1 MGTRGIRWGQWGLK
15 TALASGLLGLLL
27 SYAASKNVTI
37 AQTNVAFASIPLA
50 FVVLIELFDK
60 FADKNDFYNK
70 LYAGVGGALG
80 NRKSRATAVLISLL
94 FAGLGMF
101 VIIWA
106 LTGTITMNIGT
117 IGPAN
122 FFVAGLIALYIFA
135 PETGDDEL
143 LLWAWLGATIATKG
157 QYLSI
162 LPGHTLS
169 LGTISIPHVIQSL
182 LSLL

>member
-1 MGTRGIRWGQWGLK
+1 MGVNGLKWGQWGLK

-27 SYAASKNVTI
+27 SYAASKSVTI
-37 AQTNVAFASIPLA
+37 AQTNTALASIPLA
-50 FVVLIELFDK
+50 FVILIEIFDK
-60 FADKNDFYNK
+60 IADKNDFYNK
-70 LYAGVGGALG
+70 LYAGAGGMLG
-80 NRKSRATAVLISLL
+80 NRKSRAGAVLISLL

-106 LTGTITMNIGT
+106 LTGTITLNIGT

-143 LLWAWLGATIATKG
+143 LLWFWLGATIATKG
-157 QYLSI
+157 HYLTI
-162 LPGHTLS
+162 LPGQGPLP
-169 LGTISIPHVIQSL
+169 SIGLLVQHL
-182 LSLL
+182 LSFL